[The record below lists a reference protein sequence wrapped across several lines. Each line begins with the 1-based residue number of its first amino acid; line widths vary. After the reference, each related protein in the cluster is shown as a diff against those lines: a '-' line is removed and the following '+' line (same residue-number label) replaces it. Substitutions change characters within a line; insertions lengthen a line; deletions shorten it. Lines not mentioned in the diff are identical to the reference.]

1 MCAVA
6 VTQTA
11 ARVVRWRVL
20 GCTDVGQLN
29 CSCGLTYVSLY
40 LHECREAAEGDKVEG
55 AERRCKKWK
64 EMDGGREGGGKG
76 SPRAEGQPRPSRAL
90 PVVSKARSTH
100 ARTHTQQQQQQ
111 QQHCPTRFIAVATF
125 FRVSA
130 LTHSSFLALGC
141 ATVARA
147 GTLTPAGVLLYRKG
161 QEPANWELAIHTR
174 AETCSEVGTLEKQ
187 KKRDRCICVVSE
199 DVRSAPRTAQATH
212 THTHIHPNGALLR
225 KAAQRVCVCVCVQS
239 ASTSSACT
247 GTHGCAS
254 AAPDERGGGERTDGL
269 LSGCNHAAS
278 HLRCLVGTSTKEDQ
292 RLPWRTRQPRG
303 DSTKHRAK
311 SGESENPQKGIK

>member
-1 MCAVA
+1 M
-6 VTQTA
+6 
-11 ARVVRWRVL
+11 
-20 GCTDVGQLN
+20 
-29 CSCGLTYVSLY
+29 
-40 LHECREAAEGDKVEG
+40 EGDG
-55 AERRCKKWK
+55 W
-64 EMDGGREGGGKG
+64 REG

-100 ARTHTQQQQQQ
+100 ARTHTQQQQQQQ

-187 KKRDRCICVVSE
+187 KKKRQMYLR
-199 DVRSAPRTAQATH
+199 RQRRRAQRTTHCTGHTH
-212 THTHIHPNGALLR
+212 THTHTPKRRASTESC
-225 KAAQRVCVCVCVQS
+225 ATRVCVCVCVQS

-292 RLPWRTRQPRG
+292 RPPWRTRQPRG